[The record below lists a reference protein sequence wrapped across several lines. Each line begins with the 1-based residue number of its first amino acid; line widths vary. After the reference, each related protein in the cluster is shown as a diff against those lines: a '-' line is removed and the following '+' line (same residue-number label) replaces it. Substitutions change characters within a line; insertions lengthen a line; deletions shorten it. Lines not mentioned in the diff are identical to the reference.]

1 MSARPQVRTGAA
13 FDLAG
18 DAAYQAWRTRK
29 LAGFPKSLAELVVE
43 VRDPRAL
50 SSGERQ
56 ALLERCERANMAIY
70 ASAAGGDPDKEIPR
84 RLGLQL
90 GLRDL
95 DANHLADD
103 DGISPLAVAAR
114 GTRGE
119 FIPYTNRGIN
129 WHTDGYYNPA
139 GRTVRAVLL
148 HCVARAETG
157 GENDLLDH
165 EIAYIQLR
173 DLDPQHV
180 RALMAGDAMTIPAR
194 IEDGRVARP
203 AQAGPVFSVDAG
215 GFLHMRYTARAVS
228 IEWKNDAATKAALS
242 ALERILEA
250 PSPWMFRGK
259 LEPGMGLVSN
269 NVLHTR
275 TPFAD
280 SPGHRRLIYRARYF
294 QRVGAAAAAGN
305 MRPHSSSIGEKR

>member
-1 MSARPQVRTGAA
+1 MSLRMEAQAGAA
-13 FDLAG
+13 FDLG
-18 DAAYQAWRTRK
+18 DDAAYRAWRARK
-29 LAGFPKSLAELVVE
+29 LARFPKTLAELVVE

-50 SSGERQ
+50 SPGERQ

-70 ASAAGGDPDKEIPR
+70 ASAAGDDPDKEIPR

-95 DANHLADD
+95 DANYLADD

-129 WHTDGYYNPA
+129 WHTDGYYNPPE
-139 GRTVRAVLL
+139 RTVRAVLL
-148 HCVARAETG
+148 HCVARAESG
-157 GENDLLDH
+157 GENDLLDQ

-173 DLDPQHV
+173 DLNPQHI
-180 RALMAGDAMTIPAR
+180 RALMAGDAMIIPAR
-194 IEDGRVARP
+194 IEDGRVERP
-203 AQAGPVFSVDAG
+203 EQAGPVFSVDAD
-215 GFLHMRYTARAVS
+215 GFLHMRYTARALS
-228 IEWKNDAATKAALS
+228 IKWKQDAATQAALA
-242 ALERILEA
+242 ALEGILGA
-250 PSPWMFRGK
+250 PSPWVFRGR

-275 TPFAD
+275 TPFSD
-280 SPGHRRLIYRARYF
+280 SARHQRLIYRARYY
-294 QRVGAAAAAGN
+294 QRVGAAPAADK
-305 MRPHSSSIGEKR
+305 MKLHSSSIGEKR

>member
-1 MSARPQVRTGAA
+1 MSRRTEAQTGAA
-13 FDLAG
+13 FDLA
-18 DAAYQAWRTRK
+18 DEAAYLVWRAAK
-29 LAGFPKSLAELVVE
+29 LARFPKTLAELVVE
-43 VRDPRAL
+43 VREPRAL
-50 SSGERQ
+50 SAGERR

-70 ASAAGGDPDKEIPR
+70 ASPAGGNPDKEIPR

-95 DANHLADD
+95 DPNYLADD
-103 DGISPLAVAAR
+103 DGISPLAVAER

-119 FIPYTNRGIN
+119 FIPYTNRGIK
-129 WHTDGYYNPA
+129 WHTDGYYNP
-139 GRTVRAVLL
+139 GERTVRAVLL
-148 HCVARAETG
+148 HCVERAETG
-157 GENDLLDH
+157 GENELLDH

-173 DLDPQHV
+173 DRNPQHI

-194 IEDGRVARP
+194 IEGGRIERP

-228 IEWKNDAATKAALS
+228 IEWKNDVPTKAALA
-242 ALERILEA
+242 ALEDILGA
-250 PSPWMFRGK
+250 PSPWVFRGR

-275 TPFAD
+275 TPLTD
-280 SPGHRRLIYRARYF
+280 SPRHQRLIYRARYY
-294 QRVGAAAAAGN
+294 QRIN
-305 MRPHSSSIGEKR
+305 TN

>member
-1 MSARPQVRTGAA
+1 MNRRIEAPTRAA
-13 FDLAG
+13 FDLAD
-18 DAAYQAWRTRK
+18 DAAYQAWRAAK
-29 LAGFPKSLAELVVE
+29 LARFPKSLAELVVE

-56 ALLERCERANMAIY
+56 ALLERCARANMAIY
-70 ASAAGGDPDKEIPR
+70 ASAAGSDPDKEIPR

-95 DANHLADD
+95 DTNYLADD
-103 DGISPLAVAAR
+103 DGISPLAVAER

-119 FIPYTNRGIN
+119 FIPYTNRGIK
-129 WHTDGYYNPA
+129 WHTDGYYNP
-139 GRTVRAVLL
+139 GERTVRAVLL
-148 HCVARAETG
+148 HCVERAETG

-173 DLDPQHV
+173 DRNLQHI
-180 RALMAGDAMTIPAR
+180 RALMAHDALTIPAR
-194 IEDGRVARP
+194 VEGGRIERP

-228 IEWKNDAATKAALS
+228 IEWKNDGPTQAALA
-242 ALERILEA
+242 ALEDILGA
-250 PSPWMFRGK
+250 ASPWVFRGQ
-259 LEPGMGLVSN
+259 LEPGMGLVGN

-275 TPFAD
+275 TPFTE
-280 SPGHRRLIYRARYF
+280 SPRHQRMIYRARYY
-294 QRVGAAAAAGN
+294 QRVGAG
-305 MRPHSSSIGEKR
+305 

>member
-1 MSARPQVRTGAA
+1 MDTRAGAA
-13 FDLAG
+13 FDLA
-18 DAAYQAWRTRK
+18 DEAAYRAWRAEK
-29 LAGFPKSLAELVVE
+29 LARFPRTLAELVVE

-50 SSGERQ
+50 SAGERQ
-56 ALLERCERANMAIY
+56 ALLERCARANMAIY
-70 ASAAGGDPDKEIPR
+70 ASTVGGDPDKEIPR

-95 DANHLADD
+95 DPNYLADD
-103 DGISPLAVAAR
+103 DGISPLAVAER

-119 FIPYTNRGIN
+119 FIPYTNRGIK
-129 WHTDGYYNPA
+129 WHTDGYYNP
-139 GRTVRAVLL
+139 GERTVRAVLL
-148 HCVARAETG
+148 HCVERAETG

-173 DLDPQHV
+173 DRNPQHI
-180 RALMAGDAMTIPAR
+180 RALMAHDAMTVPAR
-194 IEDGRVARP
+194 IEGGHIERP
-203 AQAGPVFSVDAG
+203 AQTGPVFSVDAG

-228 IEWKNDAATKAALS
+228 IEWKNDGPTQAALAALNHILDS
-242 ALERILEA
+242 ASTWI
-250 PSPWMFRGK
+250 FRGR

-280 SPGHRRLIYRARYF
+280 SPRHQRLIYRARYY
-294 QRVGAAAAAGN
+294 QRVGV
-305 MRPHSSSIGEKR
+305 H